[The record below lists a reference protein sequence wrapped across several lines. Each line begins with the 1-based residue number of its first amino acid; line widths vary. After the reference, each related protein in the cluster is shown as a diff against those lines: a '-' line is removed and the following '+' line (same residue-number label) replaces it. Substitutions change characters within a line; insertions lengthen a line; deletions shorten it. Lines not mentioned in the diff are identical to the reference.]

1 MRVYLDSKDV
11 IGVLTRGAPVDA
23 PRLAEILTFH
33 NSELVLSWSNVIET
47 VTFREP
53 NIRETRRRLELLE
66 QIPQCYILGL
76 PPLIRTEIRNA
87 FRAFTLN
94 SAAVAID
101 PFVPTWQRTLQDP
114 GPALP
119 ADLLINYTTTKQVID
134 VVFNNPQLRQNENAE
149 HVHYQHEVAAD
160 RGHNPNMRHSA
171 LWFRA
176 AIWQTVVNSGLRIDR
191 LTFER
196 FADWMSANPTSCP
209 GWLLFQESYESFC
222 DNVTDAGQQG
232 DSPDFSHIITAPY
245 IDAITLDR
253 RIFALRHLRSG
264 LLSLQ
269 SIFAAQRGRECQNR
283 ER

>member
-1 MRVYLDSKDV
+1 M
-11 IGVLTRGAPVDA
+11 
-23 PRLAEILTFH
+23 AEILTFH

>member
-23 PRLAEILTFH
+23 PRLVEILTFH

-101 PFVPTWQRTLQDP
+101 PFVPTWQRALRDP

-149 HVHYQHEVAAD
+149 HVHYALHRRSSIDASSLSGICAAVFSVCNRFLQRSVAASVRTASGSD
-160 RGHNPNMRHSA
+160 RIRAQLERTSSA
-171 LWFRA
+171 H
-176 AIWQTVVNSGLRIDR
+176 
-191 LTFER
+191 
-196 FADWMSANPTSCP
+196 
-209 GWLLFQESYESFC
+209 LF
-222 DNVTDAGQQG
+222 
-232 DSPDFSHIITAPY
+232 
-245 IDAITLDR
+245 
-253 RIFALRHLRSG
+253 
-264 LLSLQ
+264 
-269 SIFAAQRGRECQNR
+269 
-283 ER
+283 